1 MGMGFQLKIFRAF
14 ILAFAAFTLLQSST
28 SHAQYMMRGEVKK
41 ISGPEYKQSFFDT
54 LSISDFK
61 LYMSS
66 TEAEAIIK
74 RDGWKG
80 GWDNA
85 PELPETIETVG
96 YPYTQGKDTSVD
108 LYRYRRSDDG
118 TFRIYAIEFIRRFD
132 QDQSLSI
139 LTQKLIEKYGDPTN
153 TEISKKLILLQ
164 YSPNRTMRDNERCK
178 TSQMKG
184 PQCMAYVAWAKGPK
198 FTIKITSRAI
208 EMTLEDQTEA
218 LNHQSNILARKNLG
232 KEILKRETTKELN
245 LDF

>member
-1 MGMGFQLKIFRAF
+1 
-14 ILAFAAFTLLQSST
+14 
-28 SHAQYMMRGEVKK
+28 
-41 ISGPEYKQSFFDT
+41 
-54 LSISDFK
+54 
-61 LYMSS
+61 
-66 TEAEAIIK
+66 
-74 RDGWKG
+74 
-80 GWDNA
+80 
-85 PELPETIETVG
+85 
-96 YPYTQGKDTSVD
+96 VD

>member
-1 MGMGFQLKIFRAF
+1 MGFQLKIFQAF
-14 ILAFAAFTLLQSST
+14 ILAFAAFTCLQVST
-28 SHAQYMMRGEVKK
+28 SHAQYMMQGETKK

-66 TEAEAIIK
+66 TEAQTIIA
-74 RDGWKG
+74 RDGWQG
-80 GWDNA
+80 GWDKA
-85 PELPETIETVG
+85 PELPDTIETIG
-96 YPYTQGKDTSVD
+96 YPYTQGKDTSVA

-132 QDQSLSI
+132 QDQSVQI

-164 YSPNRTMRDNERCK
+164 YSPNRTMRDNDRCDSR
-178 TSQMKG
+178 SQMHK